1 MKYKHQYE
9 VSEQSVDIRNF
20 VIETDRP
27 FTDNDDD
34 GQAYILDAICE
45 VSITKEGDT
54 ETGTTDDGV
63 NYKVT
68 YVDTDYGYNS
78 ETDWDMSDIEESE
91 DVSASY

>member
-1 MKYKHQYE
+1 MKYKYQYE
-9 VSEQSVDIRNF
+9 VSEQSVDTRNF

-45 VSITKEGDT
+45 VGITKEGDT

-68 YVDTDYGYNS
+68 YVDSDYGDDGQV
-78 ETDWDMSDIEESE
+78 DWDMSDIEESE
-91 DVSASY
+91 DVSASC